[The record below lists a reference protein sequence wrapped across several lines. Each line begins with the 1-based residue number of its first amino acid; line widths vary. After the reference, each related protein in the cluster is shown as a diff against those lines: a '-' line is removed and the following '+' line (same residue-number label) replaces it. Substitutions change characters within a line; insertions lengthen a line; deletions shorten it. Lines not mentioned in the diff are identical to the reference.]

1 MEYIWWEVPELSDP
15 EPKLSAEEKRLLKI
29 KNEMGRK
36 RVEFR
41 RQEWFRYGKFGEEW
55 RKPRGKKSKL
65 REHLGRRPPVVDAG
79 YRGPKKVRGL
89 HPSGFREV
97 LVHNVAELD
106 SVDREREAA
115 RIASTVG
122 ERKRELIEEKA
133 TELGIKVLNRSVKE

>member
-1 MEYIWWEVPELSDP
+1 MSDP
-15 EPKLSAEEKRLLKI
+15 EPALSKEEKRLLKI
-29 KNEMGRK
+29 KNEMSRK

-97 LVHNVAELD
+97 LVHNVPELEKID
-106 SVDREREAA
+106 PSREAA
-115 RIASTVG
+115 RISATVG
-122 ERKRELIEEKA
+122 ARKREIIEEKA
-133 TELGIKVLNRSVKE
+133 TELNVKVLNRAVID